1 MQVGKFLKSIKRADQ
16 KKAMQGGFFLKINK
30 LGGLIPIYVQL
41 GINVQGN
48 FFSKYI
54 NVQTK
59 IRTYR
64 REFFLKIN
72 KCGCTR

>member
-41 GINVQGN
+41 GINM
-48 FFSKYI
+48 
-54 NVQTK
+54 QTK
-59 IRTYR
+59 IRPYR